1 MALVVADHCWI
12 PGFDAGYFGVDI
24 FFVLSGFLITQL
36 LVDEFDARGQIDLM
50 KFYLR
55 RLLRLT
61 PPLLLMLAIYLAI
74 APVIWPQY
82 GLGSHIRDVAL
93 AGLYLSDY
101 GRAFWDAPTALQHT
115 WSLSVEEHFYLIW
128 PFVVLLLAR
137 VQPRWRIAGLFG
149 LYLLV
154 TAWRMYEYESQGW
167 VATYFRADT
176 RTAGLVCGALLALCL
191 PRMGRVSENT
201 ANAVGVLACTML
213 VVCLSLGFWRAPAT
227 LLWMASLV
235 QIAAVG
241 LLISASVPSS
251 WVSLTLSAPP
261 LVRIGIISYG
271 VYLWH
276 YPVAVFFRDRLPWYQ
291 TVPIVLTIALV
302 AATASYLTVE
312 RPLQRHRQGLRVR
325 RREIDA
331 EPETTGAVRPS
342 VLANEN
348 SLQAT

>member
-24 FFVLSGFLITQL
+24 FFVLSGFLITRL
-36 LVDEFDARGQIDLM
+36 LVDEFDALGQIDLM

-55 RLLRLT
+55 RLLRLA
-61 PPLLLMLAIYLAI
+61 PPLMLMLAVYLAI

-128 PFVVLLLAR
+128 PFAVLLLAR
-137 VQPRWRIAGLFG
+137 IEPRWRIAGLFG

-176 RTAGLVCGALLALCL
+176 RTAGLVCGALLEH
-191 PRMGRVSENT
+191 VSRAWVEFRKIAANT
-201 ANAVGVLACTML
+201 VGVLACATL

-227 LLWMASLV
+227 LVWMASLGPDRSRGAV
-235 QIAAVG
+235 DLGLGTKLMGQPDIIGTAACRHRHH
-241 LLISASVPSS
+241 LIRHVFVA
-251 WVSLTLSAPP
+251 L
-261 LVRIGIISYG
+261 SYG
-271 VYLWH
+271 R
-276 YPVAVFFRDRLPWYQ
+276 FFQGAASLVPDGPDRSDLCF
-291 TVPIVLTIALV
+291 
-302 AATASYLTVE
+302 
-312 RPLQRHRQGLRVR
+312 RHGQHQLL
-325 RREIDA
+325 DC
-331 EPETTGAVRPS
+331 
-342 VLANEN
+342 
-348 SLQAT
+348 

>member
-1 MALVVADHCWI
+1 M
-12 PGFDAGYFGVDI
+12 
-24 FFVLSGFLITQL
+24 
-36 LVDEFDARGQIDLM
+36 
-50 KFYLR
+50 
-55 RLLRLT
+55 
-61 PPLLLMLAIYLAI
+61 
-74 APVIWPQY
+74 
-82 GLGSHIRDVAL
+82 
-93 AGLYLSDY
+93 
-101 GRAFWDAPTALQHT
+101 
-115 WSLSVEEHFYLIW
+115 
-128 PFVVLLLAR
+128 
-137 VQPRWRIAGLFG
+137 
-149 LYLLV
+149 
-154 TAWRMYEYESQGW
+154 
-167 VATYFRADT
+167 ATYFRADT

-201 ANAVGVLACTML
+201 ANAVGVLACAVL

-261 LVRIGIISYG
+261 LVGIGIISYG

-312 RPLQRHRQGLRVR
+312 RPLQRYRQGLRVR

-331 EPETTGAVRPS
+331 EPETTGADRPS